1 MSRVEAWLAS
11 QKAILAV
18 DSSHADKIALE
29 GPDGN
34 IWGKWP
40 VGLPELVSAIEQAI
54 TTIGEEL
61 PSGRHACKLIAIDAQ
76 GAQVSVMPRIIH
88 GKSSAAAT
96 AASETRA
103 LQQATSNAIRN
114 NEEQVLGLRNENE
127 RLRARLDEEMAVK
140 FDLLDKLSQVA
151 YATHDLALR
160 EKTAEQKHE
169 IWKELIEKMGPGLEV
184 LGGAIAQKGLE
195 LFAVWEQKTAETE
208 EATRA
213 AKARAAAV
221 EKTVEGQPE
230 PKQVTETAEK
240 SPQENV
246 PPQEP
251 ETKPN
256 GKRKRRAV
264 RQPAD

>member
-34 IWGKWP
+34 VWGKWP
-40 VGLPELVSAIEQAI
+40 IALPELLQAIEQAI

-127 RLRARLDEEMAVK
+127 RLRSRLDEEMTVK

-213 AKARAAAV
+213 AKARAAAT
-221 EKTVEGQPE
+221 ETKTVDGQPE
-230 PKQVTETAEK
+230 PKQVTETASEP
-240 SPQENV
+240 SQENV
-246 PPQEP
+246 PP

-264 RQPAD
+264 RQSTD

>member
-1 MSRVEAWLAS
+1 MSRVEAWLTS
-11 QKAILAV
+11 QKTILAV

-34 IWGKWP
+34 VWGKWP
-40 VGLPELVSAIEQAI
+40 ILLPELLQAIEQAI

-76 GAQVSVMPRIIH
+76 GAQVSVLPRIIH

-103 LQQATSNAIRN
+103 LQQATSTAIRN

-127 RLRARLDEEMAVK
+127 RLRTRLDEEMTVK

-151 YATHDLALR
+151 YATHDLAIR
-160 EKTAEQKHE
+160 EKEAEQKHE
-169 IWKELIEKMGPGLEV
+169 IWKDLIEKMGPGLEV

-195 LFAVWEQKTAETE
+195 LFAVWEQSTAEKE
-208 EATRA
+208 EATKV

-221 EKTVEGQPE
+221 TQLEGTE
-230 PKQVTETAEK
+230 PKKVTETASGSECT
-240 SPQENV
+240 
-246 PPQEP
+246 QEP